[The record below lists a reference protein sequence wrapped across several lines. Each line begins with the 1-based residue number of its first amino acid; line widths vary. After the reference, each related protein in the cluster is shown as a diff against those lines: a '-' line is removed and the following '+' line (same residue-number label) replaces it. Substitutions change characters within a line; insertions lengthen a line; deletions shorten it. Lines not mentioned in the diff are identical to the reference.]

1 MNLKKLFNRQIF
13 EEKSISKDVQNAA
26 LDLKTKILLSINRN
40 VFNKNVKHSEISNA
54 SYVEGQFKYNLE
66 NFGDLKTINVKY
78 VIYFFSDI
86 NEYNHFLYRT
96 SDDESR
102 NSMSDY
108 ATKQLTIVSSI
119 VSGTFSDSF
128 YGEIYH
134 ELTHLYQYSQG
145 AQKDETLYDKVI
157 KLYNQGI
164 KEDNIDKQYV
174 ALNVYYSFKTEQ
186 DAMAHQFYATLV
198 NLQTKGPFANVIY
211 RYSEYNNALN
221 AYQYVLNNK
230 FKCLNYI
237 HQLGF
242 SEKDYFK
249 HTRQALCRFYQKS
262 KNAYDKYHYDYKMLD
277 ESVNSETYY
286 KKNCEKWGFSLPRT
300 IEFIYNYN

>member
-1 MNLKKLFNRQIF
+1 MSLKKLFKRQIF

-26 LDLKTKILLSINRN
+26 LDLKAKILLSINNN
-40 VFNKNVKHSEISNA
+40 VFHKNIRYSEVSNA
-54 SYVEGQFKYNLE
+54 SYVEGQFKYDLE

-78 VIYFFSDI
+78 LIYFFSDI

-108 ATKQLTIVSSI
+108 ITKQLTIVSSI

-134 ELTHLYQYSQG
+134 ELAHLYQYSQG
-145 AQKDETLYDKVI
+145 AQKNDTLYDKTI
-157 KLYNQGI
+157 KLYKQGT

-174 ALNVYYSFKTEQ
+174 ALNIYYSFKTEQ

-198 NLQTKGPFANVIY
+198 DMQIKEPFVNIIY
-211 RYSEYNNALN
+211 RYGEYNNALKV
-221 AYQYVLNNK
+221 YQYVLNNK
-230 FKCLNYI
+230 LKCLKYI
-237 HQLGF
+237 RQLGF

-249 HTRQALCRFYQKS
+249 RTRQALQRFYQKS
-262 KNAYDKYHYDYKMLD
+262 KNAYDKYCYDYKLLE

-286 KKNCEKWGFSLPRT
+286 KKICNKWGFLLPRT
-300 IEFIYNYN
+300 IEFIYNYK